1 MTLQKTYE
9 SRTLRRRFIG
19 HIAHEFTANDFT
31 EKTLHSYWPAFET
44 YEPEVAS
51 GFFDVFEHHATLESD
66 ILDRLTG
73 IEQKIEELHQMVIM
87 MSQSYYWTDEWQSK
101 EKRADEDARLGRSK
115 SFESSADLF
124 KDLER

>member
-1 MTLQKTYE
+1 M
-9 SRTLRRRFIG
+9 
-19 HIAHEFTANDFT
+19 
-31 EKTLHSYWPAFET
+31 
-44 YEPEVAS
+44 
-51 GFFDVFEHHATLESD
+51 FFDVFEHHATLESD